1 MNVFEYAD
9 ERLWEI
15 IAEKRKGEENGK
27 VEEEFSAL
35 RKAHHTPILLFLYD
49 LLGELNDREIPFAAN
64 GHYFPQ
70 EIVKRIFQPVDTTAI
85 IMEKPYDGKKL
96 SLYLEVESGRK
107 EEVIELLRNRYENV
121 YRSAYY
127 VEKLRRYIV
136 NLGAYYVSRGATKKP
151 LVEVDGEICLQKDS
165 DKSFLQNKDA
175 EEGFYFVLLP
185 RKNIRFAYKRIPDG
199 RIFDRELGY
208 TILRGADK
216 IGENLIEVTGYGERI
231 LLECG
236 RALFPDEGTER
247 TERYVAGERYSAV
260 IVTHAHEDHCGLLD
274 SPIAAEK
281 IYMGE
286 QTFLMLR
293 DRGRI
298 CMENEKKVAFMRSE
312 EPFFIGEIRVL
323 PHLCDHSAADSY
335 MIELSD
341 GVKTIL
347 YTGDFRN
354 NGRKSF
360 PTLIKRLP
368 DKVDVLI
375 CERTMDKPNNHSEW
389 DLENEAVAIM
399 QKHREIFLLQSV
411 LNVDRLVSFYRACI
425 RTGTK
430 YLMTPLQAQTTRHW
444 EKVPNPKGYADCYLY
459 LPRKAEEKT
468 HKYLKDKYGEKLI
481 GREKI
486 AAMDRFAMSVSTG
499 MLDYLVKLAE
509 KRDLSNA
516 VLIYSLWSGYKEK
529 MEAFLSGVEKL
540 GIRVVDLHVSGHA
553 DKEAIRAIISKTNP
567 TEIRYVHTEA

>member
-1 MNVFEYAD
+1 MCEKGKYGKSGSLV
-9 ERLWEI
+9 WE
-15 IAEKRKGEENGK
+15 
-27 VEEEFSAL
+27 
-35 RKAHHTPILLFLYD
+35 
-49 LLGELNDREIPFAAN
+49 
-64 GHYFPQ
+64 
-70 EIVKRIFQPVDTTAI
+70 
-85 IMEKPYDGKKL
+85 
-96 SLYLEVESGRK
+96 
-107 EEVIELLRNRYENV
+107 
-121 YRSAYY
+121 
-127 VEKLRRYIV
+127 
-136 NLGAYYVSRGATKKP
+136 
-151 LVEVDGEICLQKDS
+151 
-165 DKSFLQNKDA
+165 
-175 EEGFYFVLLP
+175 
-185 RKNIRFAYKRIPDG
+185 
-199 RIFDRELGY
+199 RELTY
-208 TILRGADK
+208 SILRGADK
-216 IGENLIEVTGYGERI
+216 IGENLIEVMGYGKRI

-236 RALFPDEGTER
+236 KALFPDEKTER
-247 TERYVAGERYSAV
+247 TEEYVKEERFDA
-260 IVTHAHEDHCGLLD
+260 IVVSHAHEDHCGLLTEAL
-274 SPIAAEK
+274 SAK
-281 IYMGE
+281 IIFMGE
-286 QTFLMLR
+286 WTYKMLLEKNA
-293 DRGRI
+293 I
-298 CMENEKKVAFMRSE
+298 CRENADKVVWMKSE
-312 EPFFIGEIRVL
+312 EPFFIGEIRIL
-323 PHLCDHSAADSY
+323 PHLCDHSVADSY
-335 MIELSD
+335 MIEISD
-341 GVKTIL
+341 NVKTFL
-347 YTGDFRN
+347 YTGDFRS
-354 NGRKSF
+354 NGRKRF
-360 PTLIKRLP
+360 DALLARLP
-368 DKVDVLI
+368 EKVDVLL
-375 CERTMDKPNNHSEW
+375 CEKTVDAKKHESEW